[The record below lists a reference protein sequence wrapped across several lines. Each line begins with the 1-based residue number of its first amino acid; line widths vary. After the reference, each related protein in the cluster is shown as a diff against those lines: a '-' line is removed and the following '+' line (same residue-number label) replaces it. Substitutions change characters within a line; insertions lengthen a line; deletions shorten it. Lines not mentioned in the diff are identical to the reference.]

1 MYLLSSLIGYGLPIG
16 RQFRSIDFR
25 VVAVSVFEPVG
36 SAWLALALTLICSYP
51 ARRTRAM
58 PYLTLI
64 SLLLFC
70 VPAAIYAIGW
80 IDLGQKLGG
89 LAIAPVVAH
98 ASRAVA
104 LCVLGFAV
112 GYSRLPTSLENAA
125 QLVRVSSVTRAA
137 VFVLPIIAG
146 SLIASSALAAAL
158 TYSDRDV
165 ASLLLAPGASRL
177 TLNLYLASANAPSST
192 ISLLAF
198 AVLGGAALTLIL
210 AAAGPALLWRKRA

>member
-1 MYLLSSLIGYGLPIG
+1 
-16 RQFRSIDFR
+16 
-25 VVAVSVFEPVG
+25 
-36 SAWLALALTLICSYP
+36 
-51 ARRTRAM
+51 M
-58 PYLTLI
+58 PYLMWI

-112 GYSRLPTSLENAA
+112 GYSRLPASLENAA